1 MVKCFYL
8 CIGTGMEAL
17 SAKDCMPMTLKR
29 FFLTLVALA
38 AAVAFQMDQEYIEGE
53 FWAPNGRLY
62 IRSQYLGTYDDD
74 YYDTV
79 DEVFLG
85 NIMESGN
92 LTVITDEGLDLAVMV
107 PQGND
112 TAELQPMGVTVNTA
126 SGSYNTTFYSMQYYM
141 WDHKNQGYHP
151 YNENAGGFQLPFTM
165 TRLPGTR
172 TSALVTAPAMRQRT
186 ATKAS
191 VHHGQPKAGEK
202 ARNSMARKK
211 SARTLSPTKD

>member
-1 MVKCFYL
+1 
-8 CIGTGMEAL
+8 MEAL

-151 YNENAGGFQLPFTM
+151 YNANAGGFQLPFTM

-191 VHHGQPKAGEK
+191 VHHGQPKAGDK

-211 SARTLSPTKD
+211 SARSCHPPRIDEATCRD

>member
-1 MVKCFYL
+1 
-8 CIGTGMEAL
+8 MEAL

-151 YNENAGGFQLPFTM
+151 YNANAGGFQLPFTM

-172 TSALVTAPAMRQRT
+172 ASSTLVSAQAMRQRT

-191 VHHGQPKAGEK
+191 IHHSQPKAGEK

>member
-1 MVKCFYL
+1 
-8 CIGTGMEAL
+8 
-17 SAKDCMPMTLKR
+17 
-29 FFLTLVALA
+29 
-38 AAVAFQMDQEYIEGE
+38 
-53 FWAPNGRLY
+53 
-62 IRSQYLGTYDDD
+62 
-74 YYDTV
+74 
-79 DEVFLG
+79 
-85 NIMESGN
+85 MESGN

-151 YNENAGGFQLPFTM
+151 YNANAGGFQLPFTM